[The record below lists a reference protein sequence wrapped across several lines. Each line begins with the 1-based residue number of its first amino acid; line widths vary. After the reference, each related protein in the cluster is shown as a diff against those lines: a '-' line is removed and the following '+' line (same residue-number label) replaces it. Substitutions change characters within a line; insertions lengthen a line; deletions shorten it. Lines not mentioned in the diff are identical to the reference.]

1 MTKPTAGA
9 FLIGILAIGYF
20 AVVRPA
26 SAVAQSLD
34 ELASVCAGC
43 HGENGVP
50 MDKTIPNIWG
60 QNRSYLLNQLLDFK
74 LGHRTNEQMGPVVES
89 LSKTDMEALATH
101 FSKLSWPDLQQ
112 PPVTDDVKAKARA
125 ILNPLNCRGCHQEH
139 YQGDTVRPRLAG
151 QQDDYLVKTMTDFHT
166 GDRKTY
172 LGMVALMK
180 SIDEADI
187 KALGAYLA
195 AVTLPGHI
203 DQPH

>member
-1 MTKPTAGA
+1 MIRLTASA
-9 FLIGILAIGYF
+9 FLIGISATGYF
-20 AVVRPA
+20 AIVQPI
-26 SAVAQSLD
+26 SAVAQSVD
-34 ELASVCAGC
+34 ELASVCAAC
-43 HGENGVP
+43 HGEKGIP

-74 LGHRTNEQMGPVVES
+74 RGHRKNEQMDPVVES

-101 FSKLSWPDLQQ
+101 FSNVSWPDLQQ
-112 PPVTDDVKAKARA
+112 PPASDDVKAKARA
-125 ILNPLNCRGCHQEH
+125 VLDPLNCRGCHQEH
-139 YQGDTVRPRLAG
+139 YQGDSVRPRLAG
-151 QQDDYLVKTMTDFHT
+151 QQDEYLVKTMSDFHT

-195 AVTLPGHI
+195 GAKIPGHP
-203 DQPH
+203 DQPQ

>member
-1 MTKPTAGA
+1 MTRLTAGV
-9 FLIGILAIGYF
+9 FLIGILAIGCF
-20 AVVRPA
+20 AVFQPA
-26 SAVAQSLD
+26 PAVAQTLD
-34 ELASVCAGC
+34 ELATGCAGC

-50 MDKTIPNIWG
+50 IDKTIPNIWG

-74 LGHRTNEQMGPVVES
+74 RGHRVNEQMSPMVEA
-89 LSKTDMEALATH
+89 LSKADMEALATH
-101 FSKLSWPDLQQ
+101 FSKLAWPDLQQ
-112 PPVTDDVKAKARA
+112 PPVPDDVKAKARA

-139 YQGDTVRPRLAG
+139 YQGDMVRPRLAG
-151 QQDDYLVKTMTDFHT
+151 QQDEYLVKTMTDFHT

-195 AVTLPGHI
+195 ALQLPAHS